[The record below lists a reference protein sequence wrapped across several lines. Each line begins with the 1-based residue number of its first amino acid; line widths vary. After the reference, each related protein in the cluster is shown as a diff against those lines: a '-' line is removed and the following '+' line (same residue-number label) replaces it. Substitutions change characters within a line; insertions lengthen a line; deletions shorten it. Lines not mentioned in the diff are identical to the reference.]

1 MVRIGVI
8 SDTHGNERLI
18 RQAMEIFK
26 ELGVERIL
34 HCGDLCVPSQV
45 KIFKEIPTDFV
56 YGNCDSCVRG
66 SIEQAIEKYGGTLH
80 GDFGSIHFGGKDI
93 AFMHGQ
99 SRTRLL
105 QELDGGKWDLLCYG
119 HTHRYEFSMHGDTIL
134 LNPGALER
142 RHEAPGA
149 VCVELPKIDVI
160 RITLR

>member
-1 MVRIGVI
+1 MI

-34 HCGDLCVPSQV
+34 HCGDLVSPLRLKYLRRSRP
-45 KIFKEIPTDFV
+45 ISSTAIATRAFV
-56 YGNCDSCVRG
+56 ARSR
-66 SIEQAIEKYGGTLH
+66 QAIEKYGGTLH
-80 GDFGSIHFGGKDI
+80 GDFGSIHLGERYRLH
-93 AFMHGQ
+93 AWAE
-99 SRTRLL
+99 RTRLL

-149 VCVELPKIDVI
+149 ACVELPKIDVI